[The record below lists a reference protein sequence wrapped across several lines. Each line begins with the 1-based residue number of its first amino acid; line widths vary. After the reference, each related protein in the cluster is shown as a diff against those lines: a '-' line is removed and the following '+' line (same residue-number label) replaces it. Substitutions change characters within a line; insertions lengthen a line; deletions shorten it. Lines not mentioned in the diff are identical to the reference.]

1 MDKNDNSKL
10 KKLKV
15 FFIGSQETGYE
26 ALESL
31 IGSNVSIVGCFSL
44 KPAQHETW
52 EKDVSSL
59 AQKNEISVWEFEDHL
74 TQSKNPNN
82 INDPKYTKIISDFKP
97 DLIFVL
103 GWRQIIGKK
112 IRDIPRLGVIGIHF
126 SLLPKLRGHAPVS
139 WSIITNQE
147 YTGLTLF
154 YFEAGADTGD
164 IIIQK
169 ETKIKTKDTALTL
182 RKRLISL
189 TKDAIIEIVPYL
201 KKGNIPSK
209 KQNDLDASLAAYR
222 LPGHGE
228 IDWSKI
234 SLEIYNEIRSTTHP
248 YPGAFTFYKGE
259 KVIIWGAS
267 LLSENPKHVGA
278 PGQVIIKNKDGL
290 TVVTGDNAI
299 LIKTLEQGDQGET
312 SAENHIISTR
322 ESFGYNAYDEIS
334 KLREEISDLRALIKD
349 NHKFF

>member
-26 ALESL
+26 ALKVL
-31 IGSNVSIVGCFSL
+31 IDSNVSIVGCFAL

-59 AQKNEISVWEFEDHL
+59 AQKNEIPVWKFEDHL
-74 TQSKNPNN
+74 TKSKNPNN
-82 INDPKYTKIISDFKP
+82 INDSKYTRIVSDLNP

-169 ETKIKTKDTALTL
+169 ETKIEIKDTALTL

-189 TKDAIIEIVPYL
+189 TKEAIIEVVPYL

-228 IDWSKI
+228 IDWSKT
-234 SLEIYNEIRSTTHP
+234 SLEIYNEIRATTHP
-248 YPGAFTFYKGE
+248 YPGAFTFYKGD
-259 KVIIWGAS
+259 KVIIWQAS
-267 LLSENPKHVGA
+267 TLQDNQKYIGT
-278 PGQVIIKNKDGL
+278 PGQVIMKNEAGL
-290 TVVTGDNAI
+290 TVITGDNAI
-299 LIKTLEQGDQGET
+299 MIKRLEQGNQGEV
-312 SAENHIISTR
+312 SAKNHIINTK
-322 ESFGYNAYDEIS
+322 ESFGYNTYDEIS
-334 KLREEISDLRALIKD
+334 KLKKEIASIRNLIK
-349 NHKFF
+349 